1 MKKKLLVLAP
11 LMALVLTGCFSRT
24 PTNKKKKSSSTTTAQ
39 TSTSGGSTTSGGSS
53 GTSGGTSGGSSGG
66 TSGTTSTPTPP
77 GPTETHGTLDNPIS
91 VGDAKTIGNGLAGQ
105 SSQTVYDTINAYVR
119 GVVQTEPE
127 ESSKVSGTYRFKVA
141 DSYTSDQYIMFYWGR
156 VNSGATLPSNGDE
169 VTLFGR
175 IANYNNGGTIELAGK
190 QNEIDDPL
198 IMKSNHREVAISV
211 NQVEHATVSSIPTK
225 ANTGDTVSFTVT
237 ADTGYSVDSV
247 KVNGVIIPESSGSY
261 SFKVA
266 DTSAIL
272 ITIVEGQ
279 VTKSDLQKAYE
290 AALAL
295 PNDTA
300 STDAY
305 TFSGVVVGIKGNSYY
320 LQNDGYGMLVYNHAT
335 EGVAMGKNVSVT
347 ATIKQYNGLP
357 ETASVTSAQVT
368 GDGTLPTAAE
378 VTSMATLSALK
389 VNVLANVA
397 EATFVSKTKDWT
409 SSNTG
414 VRFTFTIG
422 SDDIVL
428 NMDKNGYNADKA
440 AIFNAA
446 TVGDKYV
453 FGNVLTNAFKT
464 TAQLAFAGDTSTV
477 QKITATPTSIEITS
491 GSSVTVGD
499 TLELTATVSP
509 TGASQAVTWD
519 IKSGSEYASLDDNVL
534 TGTAAGTVVVTATA
548 TGTTVSSEKS
558 ITVNPQVLTNLEFK
572 EDSYNLQAGDKDMST
587 EINFAPSTASK
598 TLSFSIVETGK
609 HSSITSAGVL
619 TVSGEDTTFTVKVS
633 DSVSSLNDTCTVNV
647 VTEKVLSSISLD
659 TSSVQ
664 KEFDVGDTFNYDN
677 LVVTAHYSDSTSG
690 TVTPTS
696 VSTPD
701 MSSAGEKTV
710 TVSYTEGTVTKTAD
724 YTITVKS
731 ATEDHTLTWT
741 ATAAANLGDK
751 IAAAGGTATGK
762 ISTGSY
768 EWDYTR
774 TLVALASGKSD
785 YISWQ
790 GTTWIQLGSGNS
802 LESISFTTSAI
813 PGTIKSITVVAATAG
828 THTLSINVGG
838 DAYLTN
844 GALTTYSG
852 TASATNPDP
861 ANCAVTATGTSS
873 GAITIT
879 IASSNTTTRKAM
891 VIRSITVVANY

>member
-24 PTNKKKKSSSTTTAQ
+24 PTNKKKRSSSTTTAQ

-53 GTSGGTSGGSSGG
+53 GTSGGSSG
-66 TSGTTSTPTPP
+66 TSGTSGTSSTSTPTPP
-77 GPTETHGTLDNPIS
+77 GPTETHGTLDNPITVS
-91 VGDAKTIGNGLAGQ
+91 AAKTIGNGLSGQ
-105 SSQTVYDTINAYVR
+105 SSQTVYDTIDAYVK

-127 ESSKVSGTYRFKVA
+127 QSTQVQGTYRFKVA

-190 QNEIDDPL
+190 KNEIDDPL
-198 IMKSNHREVAISV
+198 VMKSNHREVAISV

-225 ANTGDTVSFTVT
+225 ANTGDTISFTVT
-237 ADTGYSVDSV
+237 ADTDYSVDSV
-247 KVNGVIIPESSGSY
+247 KVNGVIIPESSGTY

-266 DTSAIL
+266 DTSTIL

-347 ATIKQYNGLP
+347 STIKQYNGLP

-409 SSNTG
+409 SSNNG

-446 TVGDKYV
+446 TAGDKYV
-453 FGNVLTNAFKT
+453 LGNLLTNAYNT

-477 QKITATPTSIEITS
+477 QKITTTPTSIEITS

-499 TLELTATVSP
+499 TLELTATVGP
-509 TGASQAVTWD
+509 TGASQAVTWA
-519 IKSGSEYASLDDNVL
+519 IKSGNEYASLDGSVL

-548 TGTTVSSEKS
+548 TGTEVSTEKS
-558 ITVNPQVLTNLEFK
+558 ITVNPLILTSLSFTSESFDF
-572 EDSYNLQAGDKDMST
+572 EGGDVIDLNERVT
-587 EINFAPSTASK
+587 YAPSAAEK
-598 TLSFSIVETGK
+598 DLSFEIKESVESTI
-609 HSSITSAGVL
+609 SDGVL
-619 TVSGEDTTFTVKVS
+619 TVSENDDQFHITVT
-633 DSVSSLNDTCTVNV
+633 DSVSGLHDECTVNV
-647 VTEKVLSSISLD
+647 VESIVHVTGVTVSPEQAEMDIDDVLEL
-659 TSSVQ
+659 
-664 KEFDVGDTFNYDN
+664 
-677 LVVTAHYSDSTSG
+677 
-690 TVTPTS
+690 
-696 VSTPD
+696 
-701 MSSAGEKTV
+701 TV
-710 TVSYTEGTVTKTAD
+710 TVFPNDASDKTYTVVSADPTVVEVTGTNSVTARSGGNTTVTVTTTDGSFTATCAIVVHAPAPEESVFYTVTTNVSGSNNSYNGECDVAVNGITWNVNGNSQMDPWRFGGKSLTAVDRTLYSKTALAAD
-724 YTITVKS
+724 ITKVVMNG
-731 ATEDHTLTWT
+731 LT
-741 ATAAANLGDK
+741 D
-751 IAAAGGTATGK
+751 
-762 ISTGSY
+762 
-768 EWDYTR
+768 
-774 TLVALASGKSD
+774 
-785 YISWQ
+785 
-790 GTTWIQLGSGNS
+790 
-802 LESISFTTSAI
+802 
-813 PGTIKSITVVAATAG
+813 
-828 THTLSINVGG
+828 
-838 DAYLTN
+838 
-844 GALTTYSG
+844 
-852 TASATNPDP
+852 
-861 ANCAVTATGTSS
+861 S
-873 GAITIT
+873 GAITVNSIKLIVSSEPNGAGTVVSELTESYTKGGSIT
-879 IASSNTTTRKAM
+879 FVRPSAADWGDCYFKFVFNVTVSGSSNKY
-891 VIRSITVVANY
+891 VAFTSADFYALQ